1 GARRRPAA
9 RATWGANASVCRR
22 AACARFFFLLVLAD
36 PRAWAVS
43 ARRYAVPRAGLVARN
58 ELAGSRKVRQGLR
71 AHRSGGRQSAQ
82 LAGPDVLDR
91 RGGRGEQDL
100 YFAAEQGREGRPVA
114 TIGDVNQV
122 GAGRHVEQFAG

>member
-1 GARRRPAA
+1 GRRARGRCDPRLSRGAASARVFFVVVFGGAREG
-9 RATWGANASVCRR
+9 RALG
-22 AACARFFFLLVLAD
+22 
-36 PRAWAVS
+36 PPH
-43 ARRYAVPRAGLVARN
+43 AVPRAGLVARN